1 MTQEDKIKYWVDLS
15 DYDLETAK
23 AMLAT
28 KRYLYVAFMCHQ
40 VVEKIFKGALVKTK
54 QDNPPYVHK
63 LRLLA
68 QQGNFYENLSEGQ
81 KDFIAELE
89 PMNIEARY
97 TEYKDRL
104 LKLLSQ
110 SKCEQIITQTE
121 ELQKWIKEKIL

>member
-1 MTQEDKIKYWVDLS
+1 MTLEDKIKYWVDLA
-15 DYDLETAK
+15 DYDLETAQ
-23 AMLAT
+23 AMLMT

-40 VVEKIFKGALVKTK
+40 VVEKTFKAAFVKIK
-54 QDNPPYVHK
+54 KENPPYVHK

-68 QQGNFYENLSEGQ
+68 QQGDFYEKISEEQ

-110 SKCEQIITQTE
+110 SKCEQIIAQTE